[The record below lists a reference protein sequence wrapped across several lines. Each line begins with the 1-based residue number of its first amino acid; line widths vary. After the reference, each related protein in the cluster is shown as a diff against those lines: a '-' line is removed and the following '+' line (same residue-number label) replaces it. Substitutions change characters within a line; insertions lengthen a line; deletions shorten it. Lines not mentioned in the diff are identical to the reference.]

1 MGKLGKEDARM
12 KRHLGMDRLVTV
24 WWKREQGPEPWA
36 WKAALPGG
44 KNPVQTELHLTTG
57 SLLGG

>member
-1 MGKLGKEDARM
+1 M